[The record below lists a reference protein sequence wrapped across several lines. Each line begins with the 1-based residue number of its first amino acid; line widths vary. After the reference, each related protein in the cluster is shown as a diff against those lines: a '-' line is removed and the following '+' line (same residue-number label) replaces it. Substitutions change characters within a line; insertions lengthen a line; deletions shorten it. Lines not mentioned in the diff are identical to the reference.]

1 MLNSFPISVRGIQY
15 SDVQILLKELFRADE
30 RERIF
35 EKHAELT
42 RQAGGGRQPFPAA
55 DPHYNAAGDMANWQT
70 MCWSFIKAT
79 RACGET
85 GTNWSRVQEYRQ
97 RPDEHPSDFWARLRE
112 TLLKHR
118 GMMERNFNDALTAS
132 IFVDQATSDICNYFK
147 DHMPGWQGENLQKIR
162 ALQYSFL
169 MVEMKRRKTS

>member
-1 MLNSFPISVRGIQY
+1 
-15 SDVQILLKELFRADE
+15 
-30 RERIF
+30 
-35 EKHAELT
+35 
-42 RQAGGGRQPFPAA
+42 FPAA

-85 GTNWSRVQEYRQ
+85 GTNSSKVQEYRQ
-97 RPDEHPSDFWARLRE
+97 RPDEHPSDFRARLRQ

-118 GMMERNFNDALTAS
+118 GMMEQNFNDALTAS

-147 DHMPGWQGENLQKIR
+147 DHMLGWQGEKLQKIR
-162 ALQYSFL
+162 ALQYSFFDGRGEKKKHKL
-169 MVEMKRRKTS
+169 EKVGRKERQQEASLLA